1 MGTKCTIF
9 IDDLPRMLPTKF
21 DSIGQAVSEKKI
33 FQKSTNQKE
42 ELPVAA
48 MIVNGSELN
57 QQSL

>member
-1 MGTKCTIF
+1 
-9 IDDLPRMLPTKF
+9 MLPTKF